1 MRSRNSKGD
10 RQSFTKSTSIV
21 AAIALICRAHVLP
34 QEVFMQPRNAPKAL
48 SNAQNIGNLNGEA
61 DYRSQGSTNQLY
73 RFSLNR
79 SSRLKFSL
87 DQVSGQSNL
96 QLLKADGSELKRAKD
111 NRKQAFDSRLKS
123 GDYYIQVATEGNARY
138 KLNLKGAG
146 QAIDAGNDLSEAL
159 DAGTLSGA
167 QRTVRQRV
175 GGRSDRQD
183 FYQINLATD
192 GAIDL
197 SLRDLR
203 RDADLMLLDENGDE
217 LARSSTNG
225 RSNESI
231 RQKLNAGTYVVQV
244 SPFSSRV
251 KYTLAMAADSSGVVS
266 PSPTPSNQPSNSSGN
281 SSSNSG
287 GTQSSP
293 IFSQSGQVSA
303 TKGSNL
309 YGFNVNQS
317 GVFTADLT
325 GLTGDADVRLV
336 QDTNNNG
343 AIDQGE
349 VLAWQWERG
358 TANESIR
365 KFVGTGNYLLQVM
378 NYNNQ
383 TANYSVNTNF
393 TAAASD
399 DKQFSIRLNFGE
411 GLGSINNSVRGA
423 IAQAAKVWENVISY
437 SSFNGTH
444 TLDVDVIG
452 ESNTDNWYAAA
463 TNKQGIPDK
472 TNKWM
477 PTTGRVRINTKYANT
492 FNSNPEY
499 LTAILTHEFAH
510 VLGIGTLWENDGRNL
525 INTKNDT
532 YVADSYAG
540 IAYGDLTGT
549 TPTAI
554 PLSKD
559 KDSAGKS
566 IYGHWSEAVLGN
578 ELLTPEAEGT
588 GIKIP
593 LSQLT
598 IASLRD
604 IGWNVNY
611 GAAEPFSLSKAS
623 PVSNTISSLPPGS
636 DGLFIRCGCAYHM
649 AQASGLNT
657 LGASRLSD
665 VIRS

>member
-1 MRSRNSKGD
+1 MK
-10 RQSFTKSTSIV
+10 T
-21 AAIALICRAHVLP
+21 
-34 QEVFMQPRNAPKAL
+34 RNALNAL
-48 SNAQNIGNLNGEA
+48 SNAQNIGNLNGDA
-61 DYRSQGSTNQLY
+61 DYRSQGSTKQLY
-73 RFSLNR
+73 RFSLDR
-79 SSRLKFSL
+79 SSRLNFSL
-87 DQVSGQSNL
+87 DQVSGRSSL

-111 NRKQAFDSRLKS
+111 SRKQSFDSRLKS
-123 GDYYIQVATEGNARY
+123 GDYYIQVATESNARY
-138 KLNLKGAG
+138 KLNLKGSG
-146 QAIDAGNDLSEAL
+146 RAIDAGDEINDAL
-159 DAGTLSGA
+159 DAGTLSGVK
-167 QRTVRQRV
+167 RTFQQRV

-183 FYQINLATD
+183 FYQIDLTTD

-203 RDADLMLLDENGDE
+203 RDADLILLDKNSNE
-217 LARSSTNG
+217 LARSSTDG

-231 RQKLNAGTYVVQV
+231 RQSLKAGTYFVQV

-251 KYTLAMAADSSGVVS
+251 KYTLAMAADSSGVITSS
-266 PSPTPSNQPSNSSGN
+266 PLPGNPTSNPNGN
-281 SSSNSG
+281 STVNSG
-287 GTQSSP
+287 SMQSSP

-303 TKGSNL
+303 AKSSDF
-309 YGFNVNQS
+309 YRFNVNQS
-317 GVFTADLT
+317 GVFTANLT

-336 QDTNNNG
+336 QDANNNG

-358 TANESIR
+358 TASESIR

-393 TAAASD
+393 IAAASD
-399 DKQFSIRLNFGE
+399 DKQFSIRLNFGA

-423 IAQAAKVWENVISY
+423 IAQAAKVWENVIAY
-437 SSFNGTH
+437 SSLNGTH

-452 ESNTDNWYAAA
+452 ESNADNWYAAA

-477 PTTGRVRINTKYANT
+477 PTTGRVRINTSYANT

-510 VLGIGTLWENDGRNL
+510 VLGIGTLWENSGRTL

-532 YVADSYAG
+532 YTADSYAG
-540 IAYGDLTGT
+540 SAYGDLAGT
-549 TPTAI
+549 FTPTAV

-559 KDSAGKS
+559 KDSAGNL
-566 IYGHWSEAVLGN
+566 IYGHWSEAVFGN
-578 ELLTPEAEGT
+578 EMLTPEAEGA

-611 GAAEPFSLSKAS
+611 GAAEPFSFSRTAS
-623 PVSNTISSLPPGS
+623 PANNTISSNIISSLPPGS
-636 DGLFIRCGCAYHM
+636 NDLFIRCGCAYHM

-657 LGASRLSD
+657 LGSSRLSD
-665 VIRS
+665 VIGV

>member
-1 MRSRNSKGD
+1 
-10 RQSFTKSTSIV
+10 
-21 AAIALICRAHVLP
+21 
-34 QEVFMQPRNAPKAL
+34 MQMRNAPKAL

-61 DYRSQGSTNQLY
+61 DYRSQGSTKQLY
-73 RFSLNR
+73 RFNLNR

-87 DQVSGQSNL
+87 DQVSGKSSL

-111 NRKQAFDSRLKS
+111 SRKQAFDTRLKS
-123 GDYYIQVATEGNARY
+123 GDYYVQVATGGKARY

-146 QAIDAGNDLSEAL
+146 RAIDAGDEISEAL

-167 QRTVRQRV
+167 QRSFRQRV

-183 FYQINLATD
+183 FYQIDLATD
-192 GAIDL
+192 GTVDL
-197 SLRDLR
+197 SLRDFR
-203 RDADLMLLDENGDE
+203 QDVDLMLLDDNGTE
-217 LARSSTNG
+217 VARSASDG

-231 RQKLNAGTYVVQV
+231 QQALKAGTYFVQV
-244 SPFSSRV
+244 SPFSSRG
-251 KYTLAMAADSSGVVS
+251 KYTLAMVEEGGGTIVSS
-266 PSPTPSNQPSNSSGN
+266 PKPSNLPISYNGNSGDN
-281 SSSNSG
+281 SSSI
-287 GTQSSP
+287 QSSP

-303 TKGSNL
+303 TKSSNF

-317 GVFTADLT
+317 GVFTANLT

-358 TANESIR
+358 TGNESIR
-365 KFVGTGNYLLQVM
+365 KFVGAGNYLLQVM

-383 TANYSVNTNF
+383 SANYNVDTNF

-399 DKQFSIRLNFGE
+399 SQQFSIRLNFGA
-411 GLGSINNSVRGA
+411 GLGSINDSVRGA
-423 IAQAAKVWENVISY
+423 IAQAAKVWENVIAY

-452 ESNTDNWYAAA
+452 ESNSDNWYAAA
-463 TNKQGIPDK
+463 TNKQGVPDK
-472 TNKWM
+472 ANQWM
-477 PTTGRVRINTKYANT
+477 PTTGRVRINTNYANI

-510 VLGIGTLWENDGRNL
+510 VLGIGTLWENNGRAL
-525 INTKNDT
+525 INAKNDT
-532 YVADSYAG
+532 YTADSYAG
-540 IAYGDLTGT
+540 IAYGDITGT
-549 TPTAI
+549 FAPTAI

-559 KDSAGKS
+559 KDSAGNS
-566 IYGHWSEAVLGN
+566 IYGHWSEPVFGN

-588 GIKIP
+588 GVKIP

-611 GAAEPFSLSKAS
+611 GAAEAFSLSRTAS
-623 PVSNTISSLPPGS
+623 PVDNTISNLPPGS
-636 DGLFIRCGCAYHM
+636 DDLFIRCGCAYHM

-657 LGASRLSD
+657 LGSSRLRD
-665 VIRS
+665 VIGI

>member
-1 MRSRNSKGD
+1 MK
-10 RQSFTKSTSIV
+10 T
-21 AAIALICRAHVLP
+21 
-34 QEVFMQPRNAPKAL
+34 RNAPNAL
-48 SNAQNIGNLNGEA
+48 SNAQNIGNLTGEA
-61 DYRSQGSTNQLY
+61 DYRSQGTTKQLY

-79 SSRLKFSL
+79 SSRLNFSL
-87 DQVSGQSNL
+87 DQVSGKSSL

-111 NRKQAFDSRLKS
+111 SRKQAFDTRLKS
-123 GDYYIQVATEGNARY
+123 GDYYVQVAAGGNARY
-138 KLNLKGAG
+138 KLNLKGSG
-146 QAIDAGNDLSEAL
+146 RAIDAGDAINEAL
-159 DAGTLSGA
+159 DAGTLSGVK
-167 QRTVRQRV
+167 RTFRQRV

-183 FYQINLATD
+183 FYQIDLAND

-197 SLRDLR
+197 SLRGLR
-203 RDADLMLLDENGDE
+203 QDADLMLLDQNGNE
-217 LARSSTNG
+217 LGRSATDG

-231 RQKLNAGTYVVQV
+231 QQALKAGTYFIQV

-251 KYTLAMAADSSGVVS
+251 KYTLAMAADSSGVGS
-266 PSPTPSNQPSNSSGN
+266 PGTVPNNLPNNSSNSTDNSSGA
-281 SSSNSG
+281 
-287 GTQSSP
+287 QSSP
-293 IFSQSGQVSA
+293 TFSQSGQVSA
-303 TKGSNL
+303 TKSSNF
-309 YGFNVNQS
+309 YRFNVNQS
-317 GVFTADLT
+317 GVFTANLT

-336 QDTNNNG
+336 QDANSNG

-383 TANYSVNTNF
+383 TANYNVNTNF

-399 DKQFSIRLNFGE
+399 DKQFSIRLNFGT
-411 GLGSINNSVRGA
+411 GLGSINNSVRDA
-423 IAQAAKVWENVISY
+423 IAQAAKVWENVIAY

-444 TLDVDVIG
+444 TLDVDVTG
-452 ESNTDNWYAAA
+452 ESNADTWYAAA
-463 TNKQGIPDK
+463 TNKQGIPDQ

-477 PTTGRVRINTKYANT
+477 PTTGRVRINTNYANT

-510 VLGIGTLWENDGRNL
+510 VLGIGTLWEKDGRNL

-532 YVADSYAG
+532 YIANSYAG
-540 IAYGDLTGT
+540 NAYGDLTGT
-549 TPTAI
+549 FTPTAV

-559 KDSAGKS
+559 KDSAGNL
-566 IYGHWSEAVLGN
+566 IYGHWSEAILGN
-578 ELLTPEAEGT
+578 ELLTPEAEGA

-611 GAAEPFSLSKAS
+611 GAAEPFSFSKTAS
-623 PVSNTISSLPPGS
+623 PANNTISSNIISGLPPRS
-636 DGLFIRCGCAYHM
+636 NDLFIRCGCAYHM
-649 AQASGLNT
+649 TQASGLNT
-657 LGASRLSD
+657 LGSSRLSD
-665 VIRS
+665 VIGV

>member
-1 MRSRNSKGD
+1 
-10 RQSFTKSTSIV
+10 
-21 AAIALICRAHVLP
+21 
-34 QEVFMQPRNAPKAL
+34 MQMRNAPKAL

-61 DYRSQGSTNQLY
+61 DYRSQGSTKQLY

-87 DQVSGQSNL
+87 DQVSGKSSL

-111 NRKQAFDSRLKS
+111 SRKQAFDTRLKS
-123 GDYYIQVATEGNARY
+123 GDYYVQVATGGKARY

-146 QAIDAGNDLSEAL
+146 RAIDAGDEISEAL

-167 QRTVRQRV
+167 QRSFRQRV

-183 FYQINLATD
+183 FYQIDLATD
-192 GAIDL
+192 GTVDL
-197 SLRDLR
+197 SLRDFR
-203 RDADLMLLDENGDE
+203 QDVDLMLLDDNGTE
-217 LARSSTNG
+217 VARSASDG

-231 RQKLNAGTYVVQV
+231 QQALKAGTYFVQV
-244 SPFSSRV
+244 SPFSSRG
-251 KYTLAMAADSSGVVS
+251 KYTLAMVEEGGGTIVS
-266 PSPTPSNQPSNSSGN
+266 SPTPSNLPISYNGNSGDN
-281 SSSNSG
+281 SSSI
-287 GTQSSP
+287 QSSP

-303 TKGSNL
+303 TKSSNF
-309 YGFNVNQS
+309 YSFNVNQS
-317 GVFTADLT
+317 GVFTANLT

-358 TANESIR
+358 TGNESIR
-365 KFVGTGNYLLQVM
+365 KFVGAGNYLLQVM

-383 TANYSVNTNF
+383 SANYNVDTNF

-399 DKQFSIRLNFGE
+399 SQQFSIRLNFGA
-411 GLGSINNSVRGA
+411 GLGSINDSVRGA
-423 IAQAAKVWENVISY
+423 IAQAAKVWENVIAY

-452 ESNTDNWYAAA
+452 ESNSDNWYAAA
-463 TNKQGIPDK
+463 TNKQGVPDK
-472 TNKWM
+472 ANQWM
-477 PTTGRVRINTKYANT
+477 PTTGRVRINTNYANI

-510 VLGIGTLWENDGRNL
+510 VLGIGTLWENNGRAL
-525 INTKNDT
+525 INAKNDT
-532 YVADSYAG
+532 YTADSYAG
-540 IAYGDLTGT
+540 IAYGDITGT
-549 TPTAI
+549 FAPTAI

-559 KDSAGKS
+559 KDSAGNS
-566 IYGHWSEAVLGN
+566 IYGHWSEPVFGN

-588 GIKIP
+588 GVKIP

-611 GAAEPFSLSKAS
+611 GAAEAFSLSRTAS
-623 PVSNTISSLPPGS
+623 PVDNTISNLPPGS
-636 DGLFIRCGCAYHM
+636 DDLFIRCGCAYHM

-657 LGASRLSD
+657 LGSSRLRD
-665 VIRS
+665 VIGI